1 MDSEKYNSIM
11 NKFFKTPNEAISEI
25 INLQAILN
33 LPKGT
38 EHFLSDLHGEAD
50 TFIHILKNAS
60 GVIRLKLES
69 IFKNYMTN
77 SEIQDLLTLIY
88 YPEERIKLIKLDEKD
103 IAGWYKKTLLNLIKV
118 LREISNKYTRSK
130 VRKALPQDYAY
141 IMDELINM
149 TVEASKES
157 YYENILSSII
167 ELGEGDNFIIA
178 LCKVIQRLAIDHLHI
193 IGDIYDR
200 GNGPD
205 VILDR
210 LMNYH
215 SLDIQ
220 WGNHDVLWIGAYL
233 GNLACIANVIRIN
246 CGYKNLSILESSY
259 GINLRALE
267 TFALKHYA
275 NDNCE
280 NFKIKNYNNETNPFD
295 DLSLLSKMYKAISVL
310 QFKLENRL
318 IARHPEWDMNDRILL
333 KDDTLTKEDIS
344 LMNLLKQE
352 FVHSK
357 RLKEHIEFLVR
368 KGSMYLVYN
377 NNLLMHGCVPTNPD
391 GSFTEIE
398 IEGNKYK
405 GKALYDKCN
414 DIVLNAYNNKNKY
427 SIDFIWYLWCGKNS
441 PLFGR
446 DVMRT
451 FETYMLN
458 KKVKENKNPYYD
470 LVKTEDFCN
479 TVLKEFGA
487 TGDYAHIINGH
498 MPVKV
503 IDGENPISGNGKHII
518 IDGGLSRA
526 YHKHTGIGGYTLM
539 SNSRGLYLTTHAP
552 FCKIKDAIERKIDLQ
567 SKTTEV
573 QAYKTRVKVKDT
585 DNGKLL
591 QDQIDVLKMFLKKL
605 LSYGYKLKKDHIFLW
620 SF

>member
-1 MDSEKYNSIM
+1 MDTEKYNSIM

-38 EHFLSDLHGEAD
+38 EHFLSDLHGESD

-69 IFKNYMTN
+69 IFKNYMTS

-88 YPEERIKLIKLDEKD
+88 YPEERIKLLKLDKED

-149 TVEASKES
+149 TVESSKES
-157 YYENILSSII
+157 YYENILNSII

-178 LCKVIQRLAIDHLHI
+178 LCCVIQRLAIDHLHI

-205 VILDR
+205 IILDR

-275 NDNCE
+275 DDNCE
-280 NFKIKNYNNETNPFD
+280 NFKIKNYNNQTNPFD
-295 DLSLLSKMYKAISVL
+295 DMSLLSKMYKAISVL

-318 IARHPEWDMNDRILL
+318 IERHPEWDMNDRILL
-333 KDDTLTKEDIS
+333 EDDTLTKEDIS

-377 NNLLMHGCVPTNPD
+377 NNLLMHGCVPTNQD

-398 IEGNKYK
+398 IEGNKYG
-405 GKALYDKCN
+405 GKALYNKCN
-414 DIVLNAYNNKNKY
+414 DIVLNAYNNKDKF

-470 LVKTEDFCN
+470 FVKNEDFCN
-479 TVLKEFGA
+479 KVLNEFGA
-487 TGDYAHIINGH
+487 KGEYAHIINGH

-503 IDGENPISGNGKHII
+503 IDGENPISANGKHII

-552 FCKIKDAIERKIDLQ
+552 FCKVKDAIERKIDLQ
-567 SKTTEV
+567 SETTEV

-591 QDQIDVLKMFLKKL
+591 QDQIDVLKMFLK
-605 LSYGYKLKKDHIFLW
+605 SYYHMDIN
-620 SF
+620 

>member
-1 MDSEKYNSIM
+1 MDTEKYNSIM

-69 IFKNYMTN
+69 IFKNYMTS

-88 YPEERIKLIKLDEKD
+88 YPEERIKLLKLDKED

-149 TVEASKES
+149 TVESSKES
-157 YYENILSSII
+157 YYENILNSII

-178 LCKVIQRLAIDHLHI
+178 LCRVIQRLAIDHLHI

-205 VILDR
+205 IILDR

-275 NDNCE
+275 DDNCE
-280 NFKIKNYNNETNPFD
+280 NFKIKNYNNQTNPFD
-295 DLSLLSKMYKAISVL
+295 DMSLLSKMYKAISVL

-318 IARHPEWDMNDRILL
+318 IERHPEWDMNDRILL
-333 KDDTLTKEDIS
+333 EDDALTKEDIS

-377 NNLLMHGCVPTNPD
+377 NNLLMHGCVPTNQD

-398 IEGNKYK
+398 IEGNKYR
-405 GKALYDKCN
+405 GKALYNKCN
-414 DIVLNAYNNKNKY
+414 DIVLNAYNNKDKF

-470 LVKTEDFCN
+470 FVKNEDFCN
-479 TVLKEFGA
+479 RVLNEFGVK
-487 TGDYAHIINGH
+487 GEYAHIINGH

-503 IDGENPISGNGKHII
+503 IDGENPISANGKHII

-552 FCKIKDAIERKIDLQ
+552 FCKVKDAIERKIDLQ
-567 SKTTEV
+567 SETTEV

-591 QDQIDVLKMFLKKL
+591 QDQIDVLKMFLK
-605 LSYGYKLKKDHIFLW
+605 SYYHMDIN
-620 SF
+620 

>member
-1 MDSEKYNSIM
+1 MDTEKYNSIM
-11 NKFFKTPNEAISEI
+11 NKFFKSPNEAISEI

-60 GVIRLKLES
+60 GVIRLKLEL

-88 YPEERIKLIKLDEKD
+88 YPEERLKLIKLDEKD
-103 IAGWYKKTLLNLIKV
+103 IASWYKKTLLNLVKV

-149 TVEASKES
+149 TVESSKES

-178 LCKVIQRLAIDHLHI
+178 LCLVIQRLAIDHLHI

-267 TFALKHYA
+267 TFAIKHYA
-275 NDNCE
+275 EDKCE
-280 NFKIKNYNNETNPFD
+280 NFKIKNFNNENNPFD
-295 DLSLLSKMYKAISVL
+295 DMSLLSKMYKAITVL

-318 IARHPEWDMNDRILL
+318 IERHPEWEMDDRILL
-333 KDDTLTKEDIS
+333 ENDTLTKEDIS
-344 LMNLLKQE
+344 LMNILKQE

-377 NNLLMHGCVPTNPD
+377 NNLLMHGCVPTDSD
-391 GSFTEIE
+391 GNFTKIKIDEKE
-398 IEGNKYK
+398 YS
-405 GKALYDKCN
+405 GKQLYDKCN
-414 DIVLNAYNNKNKY
+414 DIVLNAYNNKDKY
-427 SIDFIWYLWCGKNS
+427 SIDYMWYLWCGKNS

-451 FETYMLN
+451 YETYMLN

-470 LVKTEDFCN
+470 FIKEEEFCN
-479 TVLKEFGA
+479 KVLQEFGA
-487 TGDYAHIINGH
+487 TGEYAHIINGH

-503 IDGENPISGNGKHII
+503 IDGETPISGNGKHII

-567 SKTTEV
+567 SETTEV

-591 QDQIDVLKMFLKKL
+591 QDQIDVLKMFLK
-605 LSYGYKLKKDHIFLW
+605 SYYHMDIN
-620 SF
+620 